1 MEKNDLIQWI
11 IFGIAFLIESLIQ
24 LLGSIYYKESQTPS
38 WEWVWP
44 TANALSFFIP
54 LLEGMIKGLIF
65 LIPIMISEV
74 LWYIKKGYIGS
85 ILHGVAFLICGLILG
100 AAFILINKFIKRI
113 EIKIIISS
121 VLFEAFQL
129 IEEILY
135 YFMRKIFLNKKNEM
149 TWKNISVTLMSIPNP
164 ILLVILITLMVIL
177 NKIETDNSEANI
189 SQKINEMNDED
200 LEAQDDTKDDKD
212 D

>member
-1 MEKNDLIQWI
+1 MEKSDLIQWI

-85 ILHGVAFLICGLILG
+85 ILHGVVFLICGLILG

-113 EIKIIISS
+113 EIKIIINA

-200 LEAQDDTKDDKD
+200 LEAKDTKDDKD

>member
-1 MEKNDLIQWI
+1 MEKIDLIQWI

-24 LLGSIYYKESQTPS
+24 ILGSIYYKESLTPS
-38 WEWVWP
+38 WDWVWP
-44 TANALSFFIP
+44 TANALIFFIP

-65 LIPIMISEV
+65 LIPIMISEA
-74 LWYIKKGYIGS
+74 LWYIKKGYFGA
-85 ILHGVAFLICGLILG
+85 ILHAVAFLICGLILG

-135 YFMRKIFLNKKNEM
+135 YFMRKIFMNKKSEM
-149 TWKNISVTLMSIPNP
+149 TWKNISVTFMSIPNP
-164 ILLVILITLMVIL
+164 VLLVILIILMIIL
-177 NKIETDNSEANI
+177 NKIETDNSEDNI
-189 SQKINEMNDED
+189 SKKINEMSDED
-200 LEAQDDTKDDKD
+200 LEARDTKDDKD

>member
-1 MEKNDLIQWI
+1 MEKIDLIQWI

-113 EIKIIISS
+113 EIKIIINA

-135 YFMRKIFLNKKNEM
+135 YFMRKIFLNKKNEI

>member
-1 MEKNDLIQWI
+1 MEKIDLIQWI

-24 LLGSIYYKESQTPS
+24 ILGSIYYKESLTPS
-38 WEWVWP
+38 WDWVWL
-44 TANALSFFIP
+44 TANALIFFIP

-65 LIPIMISEV
+65 LIPIMISEA
-74 LWYIKKGYIGS
+74 LWYIKKGYIGA
-85 ILHGVAFLICGLILG
+85 ILHAVAFLICGLILG

-135 YFMRKIFLNKKNEM
+135 YFMRKIFMNKKSEM
-149 TWKNISVTLMSIPNP
+149 TWKNISVTFISIPNP
-164 ILLVILITLMVIL
+164 VLLVILIILMVIL
-177 NKIETDNSEANI
+177 NKIETSNSEDNI
-189 SQKINEMNDED
+189 SKKINEMSDED
-200 LEAQDDTKDDKD
+200 LEARDTKDDKD

>member
-1 MEKNDLIQWI
+1 MEKSDLIQWI
-11 IFGIAFLIESLIQ
+11 IFGISFLIESLIQ

-113 EIKIIISS
+113 EIKIIINA

-135 YFMRKIFLNKKNEM
+135 YFMRKIFLNKKNEI

>member
-65 LIPIMISEV
+65 LIPIMIS
-74 LWYIKKGYIGS
+74 
-85 ILHGVAFLICGLILG
+85 
-100 AAFILINKFIKRI
+100 
-113 EIKIIISS
+113 
-121 VLFEAFQL
+121 
-129 IEEILY
+129 
-135 YFMRKIFLNKKNEM
+135 
-149 TWKNISVTLMSIPNP
+149 
-164 ILLVILITLMVIL
+164 
-177 NKIETDNSEANI
+177 
-189 SQKINEMNDED
+189 
-200 LEAQDDTKDDKD
+200 
-212 D
+212 

>member
-1 MEKNDLIQWI
+1 MEKIDLIQWI

-24 LLGSIYYKESQTPS
+24 IFGSIYYKESLTPS
-38 WEWVWP
+38 WDWVWP
-44 TANALSFFIP
+44 TANALIFFIP

-113 EIKIIISS
+113 EIKIIINA

-135 YFMRKIFLNKKNEM
+135 YFMRKIFLNKKNEI

-200 LEAQDDTKDDKD
+200 LEAKDTKYDKD

>member
-1 MEKNDLIQWI
+1 MEKSDLIQWI

-113 EIKIIISS
+113 EIKIIINA

-135 YFMRKIFLNKKNEM
+135 YFMRKIFLNKKNEI

-200 LEAQDDTKDDKD
+200 LEAKDDKD

>member
-1 MEKNDLIQWI
+1 MEKIDLIQWI

-44 TANALSFFIP
+44 TANALIFFIP

-74 LWYIKKGYIGS
+74 LWYIKKGYIGA
-85 ILHGVAFLICGLILG
+85 ILHAVDFLICGLLLG

-135 YFMRKIFLNKKNEM
+135 YFMRKIFLNKKNEI

-189 SQKINEMNDED
+189 SQKINEMSDED
-200 LEAQDDTKDDKD
+200 LEARDTKDDKD